1 MFPER
6 CEIEVSKRSGR
17 VRRIS
22 DRSKVLATIRA
33 NDGRLVL
40 TIWGATRLHKAA
52 PFPQL
57 RVIVNHEVSSF
68 IAEGRSV
75 FAKHVLDVDPSLRAG
90 DEVLVVD
97 ENDNLLAVGMA
108 HLSPREMLDLT
119 RGVAVKTRHSIKT
132 RVTRNNDSRN
142 SQPQNLL

>member
-1 MFPER
+1 MPIGHKLFPEN

-17 VRRIS
+17 LRRIS
-22 DRSKVLATIRA
+22 KSSRVLATIRA

-52 PFPQL
+52 PFPHL
-57 RVIVNHEVSSF
+57 RVIVNHEVASF

-90 DEVLVVD
+90 DEALVVD

-108 HLSPREMLDLT
+108 HLSPEEMLDLT

-132 RVTRNNDSRN
+132 RLSHNKE
-142 SQPQNLL
+142 